1 MGVKD
6 KTFSFD
12 IPFINNNKID
22 ILFKTFSN
30 VNDDTVWTTKISE
43 QYEVQFSSEQFL
55 KSNTQLN
62 YLLLQT
68 RNLTRSFSNLIFQFG
83 VFRNA
88 LPEATN
94 VDVRERWTESYVK
107 WSPQGSYFATF
118 HSKGIA
124 LWGGPGFQKIAR
136 LAHPGV
142 QFIDFS
148 PCEKYIVTF
157 SPNIDPRYNFIPYL
171 LVS

>member
-1 MGVKD
+1 MMTMHKPPR
-6 KTFSFD
+6 SL
-12 IPFINNNKID
+12 KIHE
-22 ILFKTFSN
+22 
-30 VNDDTVWTTKISE
+30 VQCAISE
-43 QYEVQFSSEQFL
+43 TFKKLPSDLSKKMCIGFAC
-55 KSNTQLN
+55 K
-62 YLLLQT
+62 
-68 RNLTRSFSNLIFQFG
+68 LIFCLKNFQVG

-88 LPEATN
+88 LPDALKE
-94 VDVRERWTESYVK
+94 DERERWTESYVK
-107 WSPQGSYFATF
+107 WSPQGSYMTTF

-157 SPNIDPRYNFIPYL
+157 SPNIDPR
-171 LVS
+171 

>member
-1 MGVKD
+1 M
-6 KTFSFD
+6 
-12 IPFINNNKID
+12 
-22 ILFKTFSN
+22 
-30 VNDDTVWTTKISE
+30 
-43 QYEVQFSSEQFL
+43 
-55 KSNTQLN
+55 
-62 YLLLQT
+62 
-68 RNLTRSFSNLIFQFG
+68 
-83 VFRNA
+83 
-88 LPEATN
+88 PEAGN

-142 QFIDFS
+142 QFVDFS

-157 SPNIDPRYNFIPYL
+157 SPNIDPRYTFTLYL
-171 LVS
+171 LLS

>member
-1 MGVKD
+1 M
-6 KTFSFD
+6 
-12 IPFINNNKID
+12 
-22 ILFKTFSN
+22 
-30 VNDDTVWTTKISE
+30 
-43 QYEVQFSSEQFL
+43 
-55 KSNTQLN
+55 
-62 YLLLQT
+62 
-68 RNLTRSFSNLIFQFG
+68 IFQVG

-88 LPEATN
+88 LPEAAN
-94 VDVRERWTESYVK
+94 VDVRERWTESYTK

-124 LWGGPGFQKIAR
+124 LWGGPGFQKISR

-157 SPNIDPRYNFIPYL
+157 SPNIDPRYKLIFICWLANFFKDRDDL
-171 LVS
+171 LNLY